1 MNQEGPVV
9 VGGAAEEDSASCWT
23 SALASDVYDDWGL
36 MARSLLAA
44 VGDFVD
50 LVWNCREKL
59 GRGATLNLADGEA
72 YGRCVGVLVAQRL
85 VDATPFALTVLL
97 FGHLSRDSW
106 LLRVGVQTRV
116 KLWTV
121 QSFIESQVLVVNA
134 TSSSDLLVLL
144 SGALKS

>member
-1 MNQEGPVV
+1 
-9 VGGAAEEDSASCWT
+9 
-23 SALASDVYDDWGL
+23 
-36 MARSLLAA
+36 
-44 VGDFVD
+44 
-50 LVWNCREKL
+50 
-59 GRGATLNLADGEA
+59 
-72 YGRCVGVLVAQRL
+72 VLVAQRL
-85 VDATPFALTVLL
+85 VDATPFALMVLL